1 MLKMLIADD
10 EPVIIRGLQMLI
22 DWAQLGIEICATC
35 ENGADAL
42 REIFAQSPDLALLD
56 ISMPGKTG
64 IEILKALHT
73 AQSRTKV
80 IFISGFQDFS
90 YAHDALSYGAV
101 DYLLKPV
108 KKDDLLRAVE
118 KCLPVQP
125 DHSAPASPSDTDSYS
140 DAFGRVAEMEPA
152 SYILTAVQPLGLN
165 ARNAMER
172 QLIEFS
178 IFGQMDTLCRQ
189 TGQGTAF
196 QKKGQ
201 CYLLLVN
208 MTQAQAT
215 GWLHEAQTLLEQR
228 IRCRVGFVCSPA
240 TAEMS
245 AVPTFTA
252 PCRDACRWFYF
263 ADHLPDT
270 VLAMDAPPFGEAP
283 ADTAALH
290 PLQEAVAAGFVE
302 TDREI
307 FNRAVENLL
316 AAVPPITDGRADAAV
331 YHLLV
336 CRRMV
341 QARLERSGVQCAGG
355 SSDLLDAARET
366 ADYPALEALFKESL
380 EELYGQMA
388 GQVKKNE
395 HKDIQK
401 VTDYIAAHYRENLT
415 LEVLAKHIHMNPFYF
430 SSYFKKQLGQNF
442 KDYLNRVRMEHAL
455 ELLLNSDKRSTRL
468 PRRSASRTTA
478 ILTRCSAATT
488 ARPPPPTA
496 RALRSKIMDN
506 ERTQWAARM
515 LAQRVN
521 GMAVLYPAALRMKH
535 PFPQMEEKYAKL
547 AYCSR
552 YAFSAARSQRTPE
565 EAAPDSVLSFRY
577 LGHIFVKAA
586 PESWEMTENG
596 TRAVWS
602 PLPGVQVV
610 TEIALCDGGH
620 LRRHTVTSE
629 ITCEAFDAGF
639 AVPDDC
645 PGAAHS
651 CTATAARAEHPGGFC
666 AAEDLT
672 GRGTPLVLDP
682 VPNTSLQYPRT
693 VIPMVQY
700 AIHPGTTVLETEVT
714 FA

>member
-64 IEILKALHT
+64 IEILKALHA
-73 AQSRTKV
+73 AQSRTRV

-90 YAHDALSYGAV
+90 YARDALSYGAV

-118 KCLPVQP
+118 KCLPVQV
-125 DHSAPASPSDTDSYS
+125 DYSAPAPAADTGSYS
-140 DAFGRVAEMEPA
+140 DAFSRVAEMEPA
-152 SYILTAVQPLGLN
+152 SYILAAVQPLGLN
-165 ARNAMER
+165 AKNAMER

-178 IFGQMDTLCRQ
+178 IFGQLDTLCRQ

-208 MTQAQAT
+208 MTQAQ
-215 GWLHEAQTLLEQR
+215 
-228 IRCRVGFVCSPA
+228 
-240 TAEMS
+240 
-245 AVPTFTA
+245 
-252 PCRDACRWFYF
+252 
-263 ADHLPDT
+263 
-270 VLAMDAPPFGEAP
+270 
-283 ADTAALH
+283 
-290 PLQEAVAAGFVE
+290 EAVAAGFIE

-307 FNRAVENLL
+307 FNRAVESLL

-355 SSDLLDAARET
+355 SNDLLDAARET
-366 ADYPALEALFKESL
+366 ADYPALEALFKKSL

-388 GQVKKNE
+388 GQVRKNE

-415 LEVLAKHIHMNPFYF
+415 LEVLAKHIHMNSFYF

-455 ELLLNSDKRSTRL
+455 ELLLNSDKRSYEIAEEVGFKDYRYFNEVF
-468 PRRSASRTTA
+468 SRYYGKT
-478 ILTRCSAATT
+478 
-488 ARPPPPTA
+488 
-496 RALRSKIMDN
+496 
-506 ERTQWAARM
+506 
-515 LAQRVN
+515 
-521 GMAVLYPAALRMKH
+521 PAAYRK
-535 PFPQMEEKYAKL
+535 
-547 AYCSR
+547 
-552 YAFSAARSQRTPE
+552 
-565 EAAPDSVLSFRY
+565 SF
-577 LGHIFVKAA
+577 K
-586 PESWEMTENG
+586 EQNNG
-596 TRAVWS
+596 
-602 PLPGVQVV
+602 
-610 TEIALCDGGH
+610 
-620 LRRHTVTSE
+620 
-629 ITCEAFDAGF
+629 
-639 AVPDDC
+639 
-645 PGAAHS
+645 
-651 CTATAARAEHPGGFC
+651 
-666 AAEDLT
+666 
-672 GRGTPLVLDP
+672 
-682 VPNTSLQYPRT
+682 
-693 VIPMVQY
+693 
-700 AIHPGTTVLETEVT
+700 
-714 FA
+714 

>member
-125 DHSAPASPSDTDSYS
+125 EHSAPAPASDAGSYS
-140 DAFGRVAEMEPA
+140 DAFSRVAEMEPT

-165 ARNAMER
+165 AKNTMER

-178 IFGQMDTLCRQ
+178 IFGQLDTLCRQ
-189 TGQGTAF
+189 TGHGTAF

-208 MTQAQAT
+208 MTQAQAA

-245 AVPTFTA
+245 AVPAFTA

-263 ADHLPDT
+263 SDHLPDT

-290 PLQEAVAAGFVE
+290 PLQEAVAAGFIE
-302 TDREI
+302 TEPKTLASGYYI
-307 FNRAVENLL
+307 STSLL
-316 AAVPPITDGRADAAV
+316 IA
-331 YHLLV
+331 L
-336 CRRMV
+336 
-341 QARLERSGVQCAGG
+341 GVQDELVGV
-355 SSDLLDAARET
+355 
-366 ADYPALEALFKESL
+366 EAK
-380 EELYGQMA
+380 A
-388 GQVKKNE
+388 
-395 HKDIQK
+395 
-401 VTDYIAAHYRENLT
+401 
-415 LEVLAKHIHMNPFYF
+415 
-430 SSYFKKQLGQNF
+430 
-442 KDYLNRVRMEHAL
+442 
-455 ELLLNSDKRSTRL
+455 DKRTIYSLSAPELQSL
-468 PRRSASRTTA
+468 PSIGTA
-478 ILTRCSAATT
+478 KEFDLEGC
-488 ARPPPPTA
+488 
-496 RALRSKIMDN
+496 
-506 ERTQWAARM
+506 
-515 LAQRVN
+515 
-521 GMAVLYPAALRMKH
+521 AALTPDLVIVPAKLKDSI
-535 PFPQMEEKYAKL
+535 PQMEELGLTVLAVKPEDQDKL
-547 AYCSR
+547 YGAIDLLAQATNTVAR
-552 YAFSAARSQRTPE
+552 GEALKSAIEDNLLSLR
-565 EAAPDSVLSFRY
+565 EAIGDAEAPTVYMAGNSSVLQTAGPAMYQNYMIENAGGLNAAASVEDTYWAEVSYEQVLDWDPDYIILASDADYDVDSVLNDAALADCTAVKEGHVYQLPHAIEAVDSPVPGSFLGSVY
-577 LGHIFVKAA
+577 LGSVLH
-586 PESWEMTENG
+586 PE
-596 TRAVWS
+596 
-602 PLPGVQVV
+602 QV
-610 TEIALCDGGH
+610 
-620 LRRHTVTSE
+620 SE
-629 ITCEAFDAGF
+629 QFYHDCADAFYTTYYGF
-639 AVPDDC
+639 
-645 PGAAHS
+645 
-651 CTATAARAEHPGGFC
+651 
-666 AAEDLT
+666 
-672 GRGTPLVLDP
+672 TPA
-682 VPNTSLQYPRT
+682 SY
-693 VIPMVQY
+693 
-700 AIHPGTTVLETEVT
+700 E
-714 FA
+714 